1 MFSLVWFLSYRYNVE
16 ASKEVFMNI
25 KLIVMDMDGT
35 LLNEEG
41 VITQETLDA
50 LWAAQETGIHLAI
63 ASGRNPIGLM
73 AFAKLLRMDRFGG
86 YLVGINGAMLVKVPE
101 MRTLIRHQMPPVDIQ
116 DLFHYGREM
125 NIETMAVHDE
135 TIYSYI
141 PSSLNELKLAY
152 RKEKN
157 IDPAIMDAAGVW
169 TLIQDH
175 RKNYPH
181 FHLVEN
187 YLDVYGSANKVCY
200 AHEPEVM
207 DKFYPLLLKRFGDRF
222 NVMRTSPR
230 WYELS
235 PKGIDKGSAL
245 EEVKKLLGITSEEMM
260 CFGDGENDLPMFSA
274 CAYPIAMDN
283 AMPLVKE
290 KAWAITAKNTED
302 GIAQALRKYVLTS
315 SKT

>member
-1 MFSLVWFLSYRYNVE
+1 
-16 ASKEVFMNI
+16 MNI

-41 VITQETLDA
+41 VITQETLNA
-50 LWAAQETGIHLAI
+50 LWAAQEQGCHLAI
-63 ASGRNPIGLM
+63 ASGRNPKGLM
-73 AFAKLLRMDRFGG
+73 TFAKLLRMDRYGG

-101 MRTLIRHQMPPVDIQ
+101 MKTLIRHQIPPLDIQ
-116 DLFHYGREM
+116 DLFFYGHEM
-125 NIETMAVHDE
+125 SIETMAVHDE

-141 PSSLNELKLAY
+141 PSSLNDAKNAY
-152 RKEKN
+152 RKENKL
-157 IDPAIMDAAGVW
+157 DPAIMDAAGVW
-169 TLIQDH
+169 SFIQDH
-175 RKNYPH
+175 RKNYPVIH
-181 FHLVEN
+181 KVDT
-187 YLDVYGSANKVCY
+187 YLDSYGNANKVCF

-207 DKFYPLLLKRFGDRF
+207 EKFYPLLLKRFGDRF

-245 EEVKKLLGITSEEMM
+245 EEVKKLLDIKDEEMM
-260 CFGDGENDLPMFSA
+260 CFGDGENDLPMFSS

-290 KAWAITAKNTED
+290 KAWAITGKNTED
-302 GIAQALRKYVLTS
+302 GIAQALKRYVLIS